1 LIRHRADAVGMLGR
15 VRRSASLLAL
25 TVLIAVAAGCHSTSR
40 SSAPTHATTAK
51 AQHSVRRSAVPVIRR
66 LADRVT
72 GALGAPL
79 QDAAAAPIGRGRVVL
94 LGGLDA
100 ADTSTD
106 AVRVVGGGVDSAR
119 GRLPGALHD
128 AAAVR
133 LGRATYLF
141 GGGNGVSQLSDI
153 LRVDPRTGTSTRV
166 GALPVASSD
175 SAAAAVTGTAYVVGG
190 YTGSKWLNTILAW
203 RPGTAAHVVA
213 RLPTPLRYAAV
224 AADSDELVIA
234 GGSTPAG
241 TASRSVYAFDPT
253 TRRLTRVGLLPKPTT
268 HAAAATLGEVT
279 YVIGGRGPTPNTPT
293 ARIVAVEPDLRRI
306 RNAGRLT
313 SPRSDLAAVGIGSH
327 IVLAGG
333 RGATGPIDSV
343 DVLVPSTKHAV
354 RNATSRALPTTA
366 NVYANDA
373 VGRLAPAARRARPL
387 VYVPNSMSNTVEEI
401 DPRTYRVVREF
412 PVGILPQH
420 VTPSWDLKTL
430 YVLNDI
436 GNSVTPIDPL
446 NGVPGKP
453 IPVDDPYNM
462 YFTPN
467 GRYAIVVAERMQ
479 RLDFR
484 FAHTFELHKSVTVP
498 CRGIDH
504 MDFSADGRYAV
515 ASCEFSGQ
523 LVKIDVA
530 RERVE
535 RVLQLHAPASP
546 QDVKLSPDGRVFY
559 VADMVRNGVWEI
571 DGRRLRVIGFLPTGR
586 GAHGLYAS
594 RDDRYLYV
602 TNRGEGTIS
611 LISFR
616 TRRVVTKWT
625 IPGGGSPDMGNVSAD
640 GRVLWVSGRWNGVV
654 YAIDTRNGKLLAKI
668 PVGESP
674 HGLCVWPQPGRYSLG
689 HTGILR

>member
-1 LIRHRADAVGMLGR
+1 M
-15 VRRSASLLAL
+15 RRSALLAL
-25 TVLIAVAAGCHSTSR
+25 AVLIAVASGCQSSSKSTRPSTAKTAPHSTGR
-40 SSAPTHATTAK
+40 TA
-51 AQHSVRRSAVPVIRR
+51 AAAIPHLV
-66 LADRVT
+66 DRIT
-72 GALGAPL
+72 GALRAPL
-79 QDAAAAPIGRGRVVL
+79 QDAAAASIGRGRVVL

-106 AVRVVGGGVDSAR
+106 GVSVVAGNADRAR
-119 GRLPGALHD
+119 GHLPGALHD
-128 AAAVR
+128 AAAVE
-133 LGRATYLF
+133 LGNSTYLF
-141 GGGNGVSQLSDI
+141 GGGNGVAQLSDI
-153 LRVDPRTGTSTRV
+153 LRVNPRSGRTTRV
-166 GALPVASSD
+166 GSLPAASSD
-175 SAAAAVTGTAYVVGG
+175 SAAAAVGGTAYVVGG
-190 YTGSKWLNTILAW
+190 YTGLRWLDTIVAW
-203 RPGTAAHVVA
+203 RPGSGARVVA
-213 RLPTPLRYAAV
+213 RLPTALRYAAV
-224 AADSDELVIA
+224 GADSDELVIA

-241 TASRSVYAFDPT
+241 TASRLVYAFDPR
-253 TRRLTRVGLLPKPTT
+253 TRQVRSIGRLPTPTT
-268 HAAAATLGEVT
+268 HAAAASLGEVT
-279 YVIGGRGPTPNTPT
+279 YVIGGRGAAPNTPT
-293 ARIVAVEPDLRRI
+293 ARIVAVDPDRRRI
-306 RNAGRLT
+306 RSAGRLE
-313 SPRSDLAAVGIGSH
+313 SPRSDLAAVGIGKR

-333 RGATGPIDSV
+333 RGESGTVDSL
-343 DVLVPSTKHAV
+343 DVLAPRARHAAHAKA
-354 RNATSRALPTTA
+354 RRALPTTA

-373 VGRLAPAARRARPL
+373 VGMLSPAARRARPL
-387 VYVPNSMSNTVEEI
+387 VYVPNSMSNTVDEI
-401 DPRTYRVVREF
+401 DPRTDRVVREF
-412 PVGILPQH
+412 PVGTLPQH

-430 YVLNDI
+430 YVLDDI
-436 GNSVTPIDPL
+436 GNSITPIDPRS
-446 NGVPGKP
+446 GVPGKP
-453 IPVDDPYNM
+453 IPVTDPYNM

-484 FAHTFELHKSVTVP
+484 YAHTFGLHKSLSVP

-504 MDFSADGRYAV
+504 MDFSADGSYAV

-523 LVKIDVA
+523 LVKIDIA
-530 RERVE
+530 HERVE

-611 LISFR
+611 LVSFR
-616 TRRVVTKWT
+616 KRRVAAKWT

-640 GRVLWVSGRWNGVV
+640 GRVLWVSGRWSGVV

-668 PVGESP
+668 PVGSSP